1 MSRGDKRPQQKRN
14 ERRLKSDKTDFITE
28 SFARYKWIKDLKKFD

>member
-1 MSRGDKRPQQKRN
+1 MCRGDKRPQQKRN

-28 SFARYKWIKDLKKFD
+28 SFARYKWIEDLKKFD